1 MKFKDKIEDGIGIL
15 TLKGKLMG
23 YPETDDLYDEIK
35 SFMGQKVNRIVIDLN
50 GVSWMNSMG
59 VGALMRCLTTVR
71 NSEGDVRLARMG
83 EKARNVF
90 VITQLIS
97 IFKIFESVEEAVESY
112 KSDSAASGAG
122 TSRGDLLKEQI
133 SSNNSDA

>member
-1 MKFKDKIEDGIGIL
+1 MKIKDKIEDGIGVL

-23 YPETDDLYDEIK
+23 YPETDDLYTEMK
-35 SFMGQKVNRIVIDLN
+35 SFLGQKVNRIVIDLN

-59 VGALMRCLTTVR
+59 VGSLMRCLTTIR
-71 NSEGDVRLARMG
+71 NAQGDVRLARMG

-97 IFKIFESVEEAVESY
+97 IFKIFETVEEAVDSY
-112 KSDSAASGAG
+112 KN
-122 TSRGDLLKEQI
+122 E
-133 SSNNSDA
+133 

>member
-23 YPETDDLYDEIK
+23 YPETDELHDEMK
-35 SFMGQKVNRIVIDLN
+35 SFLGQKVNKIVIDLN

-59 VGALMRCLTTVR
+59 VGALMRCLTTIR
-71 NSEGDVRLARMG
+71 NAEGDLRLARMS
-83 EKARNVF
+83 EKARSVF

-97 IFKIFESVEEAVESY
+97 IYKIFETVDEARESF
-112 KSDSAASGAG
+112 KSG
-122 TSRGDLLKEQI
+122 
-133 SSNNSDA
+133 

>member
-23 YPETDDLYDEIK
+23 YPETDDLYGEIK
-35 SFMGQKVNRIVIDLN
+35 SFMGEKVKRIVIDLN

-71 NSEGDVRLARMG
+71 NAEGDIRLARMG

-97 IFKIFESVEEAVESY
+97 IFKIFETVEEAF
-112 KSDSAASGAG
+112 DSFKN
-122 TSRGDLLKEQI
+122 D
-133 SSNNSDA
+133 

>member
-23 YPETDDLYDEIK
+23 YPETDQLHDEMK
-35 SFMGQKVNRIVIDLN
+35 SFLGQKINKIIIDLN

-59 VGALMRCLTTVR
+59 VGSLMRCFTTIR
-71 NSEGDVRLARMG
+71 NANGDLRLARMS
-83 EKARNVF
+83 EKARSVF

-97 IFKIFESVEEAVESY
+97 IFKIYETVEEAI
-112 KSDSAASGAG
+112 DSFKKA
-122 TSRGDLLKEQI
+122 
-133 SSNNSDA
+133 

>member
-1 MKFKDKIEDGIGIL
+1 MKFKDKIEDGIGVL

-23 YPETDDLYDEIK
+23 YPETDDLYNEIK

-50 GVSWMNSMG
+50 SVSWMNSMG
-59 VGALMRCLTTVR
+59 VGSLMRCLTSVR
-71 NSEGDVRLARMG
+71 NSEGDLRLARMG

-97 IFKIFESVEEAVESY
+97 IFKIFETVDEAVDSF
-112 KSDSAASGAG
+112 KS
-122 TSRGDLLKEQI
+122 E
-133 SSNNSDA
+133 